1 MALLCFTWH
10 GTVLGPNEWESIIGY
25 GNGGLLSSLNLF
37 TAYFSPYLLSAWA
50 PVTLPQAKPDD
61 TAAERRSISASGNAL
76 AINVILNKAAM
87 TSPPQ
92 IAKIFC
98 TLFSIASAAVGDPFA
113 QPVTALTRFSD
124 RS

>member
-1 MALLCFTWH
+1 MGEQLNRLR
-10 GTVLGPNEWESIIGY
+10 
-25 GNGGLLSSLNLF
+25 NGGLLSSLNPF
-37 TAYFSPYLLSAWA
+37 SAYFSPYLLSAWA

-76 AINVILNKAAM
+76 AINVILKAAM
-87 TSPPQ
+87 MSPPQ
-92 IAKIFC
+92 IAKVSC

-124 RS
+124 RSL